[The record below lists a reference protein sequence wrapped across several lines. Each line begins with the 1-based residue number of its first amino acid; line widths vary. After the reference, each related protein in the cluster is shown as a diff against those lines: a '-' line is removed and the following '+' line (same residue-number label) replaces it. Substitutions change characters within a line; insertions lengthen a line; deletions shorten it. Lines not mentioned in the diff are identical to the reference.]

1 MAAAISAPRP
11 LALEII
17 AVPNTGPLSEEPT
30 NAIIV
35 GTAEVFIVDPGDEA
49 GVGIIS
55 AKLAGRGV
63 VTVKAILLTHA
74 HPDHAIAA
82 PALQR
87 RYGCP
92 IMLGPGEVPVMRDYL
107 PWSTVEHPL
116 VGGMTLAVDG
126 GCLEVLETPGH
137 TPGHIALYEPVTQT
151 LLAGDLVAGH
161 GTVGILY
168 PHGKMLDYFASL
180 RGLQQL
186 DIRTLI
192 PGHGQTLTQPPDI
205 FGQYLERR
213 TARERSILAI
223 VGRGPTTVA
232 AILPELYPALAPQS
246 KQAAVATIIAHLEK
260 LQAEGHVTAD
270 ADDLANA
277 RWRVSKSAL

>member
-1 MAAAISAPRP
+1 MTAATPALRP
-11 LALEII
+11 LTLEII

-35 GTAEVFIVDPGDEA
+35 GTNEVFIVDPGDEA
-49 GVGIIS
+49 GIALIP
-55 AKLAGRGV
+55 AALASRGAV
-63 VTVKAILLTHA
+63 AVKAILLTHT
-74 HPDHAIAA
+74 HPDHALAA
-82 PALQR
+82 PALGQ

-92 IMLGPGEVPVMRDYL
+92 IMLGPQEAPVMREYL
-107 PWSTVEHPL
+107 DWSTVDHPL

-126 GCLEVLETPGH
+126 GHLEVLATPGH
-137 TPGHIALYEPVTQT
+137 TPGHIALYAPVTQT

-180 RGLQQL
+180 RLLQGR
-186 DIRTLI
+186 DIRRII
-192 PGHGQTLTQPPDI
+192 PGHGQTLTQPPDL

-213 TARERSILAI
+213 TTRERSIQAI
-223 VGRGPTTVA
+223 VGRGPTTVE

-246 KQAAVATIIAHLEK
+246 RQAAVATIIAHLEK
-260 LQAEGHVTAD
+260 LRDEGHVTAD
-270 ADDLANA
+270 SADLAHA
-277 RWRVSKSAL
+277 LWQASA

>member
-1 MAAAISAPRP
+1 MTAATPAPRP

-17 AVPNTGPLSEEPT
+17 EVPNTGPLSDEPT

-35 GTAEVFIVDPGDEA
+35 GTDEVFIVDPGDEA
-49 GVGIIS
+49 GVEIVS
-55 AKLAGRGV
+55 AALAKRGSI
-63 VTVKAILLTHA
+63 TVKAILLTHA
-74 HPDHAIAA
+74 HPDHAVAA
-82 PALQR
+82 PALSQ

-116 VGGMTLAVDG
+116 VGGMTLAVDDG
-126 GCLEVLETPGH
+126 HLEVLDTPGH
-137 TPGHIALYEPVTQT
+137 TPGHIAFYEPVTKT

-168 PHGKMLDYFASL
+168 PHGKMRDYFASL
-180 RGLQQL
+180 RALQGR
-186 DIRTLI
+186 DIARII

-223 VGRGPTTVA
+223 VRRGATTVA
-232 AILPELYPALAPQS
+232 AILPELYPALAPHS
-246 KQAAVATIIAHLEK
+246 TDAAIATIIAHLEK
-260 LQAEGHVTAD
+260 LQTEGYVAAD
-270 ADDLANA
+270 TDDPANA
-277 RWRVSKSAL
+277 RWETSA

>member
-1 MAAAISAPRP
+1 MTAATPAPRP
-11 LALEII
+11 PALEIV

-35 GTAEVFIVDPGDEA
+35 GTDEVFIVDPGDEA
-49 GVGIIS
+49 GIARIQ
-55 AKLAGRGV
+55 AALTRRGA

-74 HPDHAIAA
+74 HPDHAVAA

-92 IMLGPGEVPVMRDYL
+92 IMLGPREVPVMRDYL
-107 PWSTVEHPL
+107 DWSTVENPL
-116 VGGMTLAVDG
+116 SGGMTLAVDG
-126 GCLEVLETPGH
+126 GSLDVLDTPGH
-137 TPGHIALYEPVTQT
+137 TPGHIVFYEPVTRT

-180 RGLQQL
+180 RLLQRR
-186 DIRTLI
+186 DIARII

-213 TARERSILAI
+213 ATRERAILAI

-246 KQAAVATIIAHLEK
+246 RDAAVATIIAHLEK

-270 ADDLANA
+270 AAALANA
-277 RWRVSKSAL
+277 RWQASA

>member
-1 MAAAISAPRP
+1 MAAATPAPRP
-11 LALEII
+11 LALEIV

-30 NAIIV
+30 NAIII
-35 GTAEVFIVDPGDEA
+35 GTNEVFIVDPGDEA
-49 GVGIIS
+49 GVELIQ
-55 AKLAGRGV
+55 AALVGRGA

-74 HPDHAIAA
+74 HPDHAVAA

-92 IMLGPGEVPVMRDYL
+92 IMLGPREVPVMRDYL
-107 PWSTVEHPL
+107 DWSTVEHPL
-116 VGGMTLAVDG
+116 VGGMTLAVAG
-126 GCLEVLETPGH
+126 GHLDVLDTPGH
-137 TPGHIALYEPVTQT
+137 TPGHIAFYEPTTQT

-168 PHGKMLDYFASL
+168 PHGKMRDYFASL
-180 RGLQQL
+180 RLLQGR
-186 DIRTLI
+186 DIRRII
-192 PGHGQTLTQPPDI
+192 PGHGQALTQPPDL

-246 KQAAVATIIAHLEK
+246 REAAVATIIAHLEK

-270 ADDLANA
+270 AADLAQA
-277 RWRVSKSAL
+277 RWRVSG

>member
-1 MAAAISAPRP
+1 MTAATPASRP

-35 GTAEVFIVDPGDEA
+35 GTDEIFIVDPGDAA
-49 GVGIIS
+49 GVELIS
-55 AKLAGRGV
+55 AALAKRGA

-74 HPDHAIAA
+74 HPDHAVAA
-82 PALQR
+82 PALSR

-92 IMLGPGEVPVMRDYL
+92 VMLGPGEVPVMRDYL
-107 PWSTVEHPL
+107 TWSTVEHPL
-116 VGGMTLAVDG
+116 IGGMTLAIDG
-126 GCLEVLETPGH
+126 GHLEVLATPGH
-137 TPGHIALYEPVTQT
+137 TPGHIALYEPATKT

-180 RGLQQL
+180 RALQRR
-186 DIRTLI
+186 DIARII
-192 PGHGQTLTQPPDI
+192 PGHGQTLTQPPDL

-213 TARERSILAI
+213 TARERAILAI

-232 AILPELYPALAPQS
+232 AILPELYPALAPHA
-246 KQAAVATIIAHLEK
+246 KEAAAATIIAHLEK
-260 LQAEGHVTAD
+260 LQTEGHVTAD
-270 ADDLANA
+270 TDDLANA
-277 RWRVSKSAL
+277 RWEMSVG